1 LLSHS
6 LYNKAPAQANF
17 TYAKMALNSFSFV
30 VIVLVGILGCR
41 LWAPRLIREVVV
53 LLLSLYFVSTFIADW
68 KQVVLLGSF
77 MTIVFAIGLAKAA
90 SPNSWPAAVTLIIVA
105 LFWLALFEIKD
116 PDFITP
122 LNPFH
127 AHPIKL
133 IGISYI
139 VFRSITFVLEVAPG
153 DRLNPLTFLN
163 YILFF
168 PTLLAGPIE
177 RYQRF
182 DDATAQ
188 PLAWQAVNY
197 EALNRILDG
206 FIKKFVIADN
216 LMGFGIASMMSE
228 GHDFSS
234 PVLWIGALSTL
245 AILYLDF
252 AGYCDIVIGVA
263 ALMGFK
269 IVENFNSPFASKNL
283 QEFWGRWH
291 MSLGSVIQDYVFSPL
306 SKFVVIYA
314 PRRVQTYGIAAIY
327 VLAMVLVAMW
337 HGTTIGFL
345 IFGIL
350 QGAVLFAIQIWREFA
365 RAKAKRSGVKHPAP
379 PSPTGLWAGRVSTYA
394 FVSLTM
400 IWWQGSFSDAV
411 KTYQKL
417 AGWH

>member
-1 LLSHS
+1 
-6 LYNKAPAQANF
+6 
-17 TYAKMALNSFSFV
+17 
-30 VIVLVGILGCR
+30 
-41 LWAPRLIREVVV
+41 
-53 LLLSLYFVSTFIADW
+53 
-68 KQVVLLGSF
+68 
-77 MTIVFAIGLAKAA
+77 
-90 SPNSWPAAVTLIIVA
+90 
-105 LFWLALFEIKD
+105 
-116 PDFITP
+116 
-122 LNPFH
+122 
-127 AHPIKL
+127 
-133 IGISYI
+133 
-139 VFRSITFVLEVAPG
+139 
-153 DRLNPLTFLN
+153 
-163 YILFF
+163 
-168 PTLLAGPIE
+168 
-177 RYQRF
+177 
-182 DDATAQ
+182 
-188 PLAWQAVNY
+188 
-197 EALNRILDG
+197 
-206 FIKKFVIADN
+206 
-216 LMGFGIASMMSE
+216 
-228 GHDFSS
+228 
-234 PVLWIGALSTL
+234 
-245 AILYLDF
+245 
-252 AGYCDIVIGVA
+252 
-263 ALMGFK
+263 LMGFK

-411 KTYQKL
+411 RTYQKL